1 MTLAPPKKRRRLLL
15 PELSPGERLLS
26 QEASHY
32 LMTVLRLK
40 VGETLELFDGAG
52 TSADGQLLKAEKK
65 LARINISELRQ
76 HLPTSP
82 ALTAAVAP
90 PKGERA
96 ELIIEKLCE
105 LGVARIVWLQSE
117 RSVTLPSQTKQ
128 RHQRKERIAQ
138 AAASQ
143 SGRFFVPSIEGPL
156 SLEAFLE
163 EKFDKQYLAHFAPG
177 FLHDELPGLA
187 GANTLSLIIGPE
199 GGFTDNELRQIQ
211 DAGYL
216 PRRLG
221 HHTLRSETAAIA
233 GVALLM
239 RAEKQP

>member
-1 MTLAPPKKRRRLLL
+1 MTLAPPRKRRRLLL

-26 QEASHY
+26 EEASHY
-32 LMTVLRLK
+32 LMTVLRLR
-40 VGETLELFDGAG
+40 VGEELELFDGAG
-52 TSADGQLLKAEKK
+52 TSADGVLLQVEKK
-65 LARINISELRQ
+65 LAKVTVSKLRQ
-76 HLPTSP
+76 HPPATR

-96 ELIIEKLCE
+96 ELVIEKLCE
-105 LGVARIVWLQSE
+105 LGVARIVWLQCE
-117 RSVTLPSQTKQ
+117 RSVALPSQNKQ

-143 SGRFFVPSIEGPL
+143 SGRFFIPTIEGPL
-156 SLEAFLE
+156 SLEAFLG
-163 EKFDKQYLAHFAPG
+163 EKFDGQYLAHFAPQ
-177 FLHDELPGLA
+177 FLHDELPTLPATG
-187 GANTLSLIIGPE
+187 TLSLIIGPE
-199 GGFTDNELRQIQ
+199 GGFTDDELRQIQ

-239 RAEKQP
+239 GAEKEP

>member
-15 PELSPGERLLS
+15 PELSPGEHLLS

-105 LGVARIVWLQSE
+105 LGVADFSRW
-117 RSVTLPSQTKQ
+117 SV
-128 RHQRKERIAQ
+128 
-138 AAASQ
+138 
-143 SGRFFVPSIEGPL
+143 
-156 SLEAFLE
+156 
-163 EKFDKQYLAHFAPG
+163 AP
-177 FLHDELPGLA
+177 PA
-187 GANTLSLIIGPE
+187 G
-199 GGFTDNELRQIQ
+199 ELRISTSS
-211 DAGYL
+211 
-216 PRRLG
+216 PN
-221 HHTLRSETAAIA
+221 
-233 GVALLM
+233 
-239 RAEKQP
+239 